1 MHFDVIKLLI
11 FSPSKK
17 KNVNFLVS
25 NFGLKINIEDT
36 KTIQETTQE
45 SGSCVATILG
55 LTPLDRSSHEI
66 SILSVTAHDDLAN
79 LEFVY

>member
-45 SGSCVATILG
+45 SGQQS
-55 LTPLDRSSHEI
+55 
-66 SILSVTAHDDLAN
+66 
-79 LEFVY
+79 